1 MQKFCLVQKA
11 VASEFDIIVIG
22 GGMNGL
28 TAGAY
33 LAKTGLKTIIIER
46 RDQLGTHE
54 TTEEWS
60 YPGFRTSPH
69 TTSHWVGHSPCMLDL
84 ELEKY
89 GLELYPARHSRAM
102 PFKDGTVMVPDLW
115 DANEFYAAYKMFSEH
130 DANVFRDIYNGIIP
144 LRESIY
150 MNFLYSAPTPDNW
163 DRMIADVASIPHM
176 PDDWWKMT
184 GFELIDYLF
193 EDEHIKA
200 WAAGSA
206 NEAIYSPSFKING
219 PLGAILLATGA
230 PAQQAIGGS
239 HQVPHAVFRCIVSNG
254 GKILQSCEVE
264 KIIVEDGEAKGVV
277 LSKHS
282 AYPEKIIRAR
292 KAIVSNLS
300 PVPTFV
306 DLIGEEHIDRQA
318 YRVIKYE
325 YDYDWQNLFTS
336 SFMITE
342 LPKWNS
348 AAFNPNI
355 KKAWVFACG
364 AECLKDVE
372 RSLGD
377 LVAGR
382 IPDPITALGGDYVV
396 SLYDKSAAP
405 PGYHNIQF
413 WTDVPF
419 NLRKL
424 GGSEGWDDITPDV
437 VDRVAGMYE
446 DYVPGFRKTIKY
458 KVGISPL
465 DTFRKNPSA
474 VSGQVAGGVPKPGQ
488 LYFDRPFLGC
498 NAPRTPIKKLYLSN
512 GTWPFGNSNLASG
525 YIAACEIIKDLGIE
539 RPAWWSH
546 KTFEWYRMWMHR
558 NAIEPKMKVT
568 I

>member
-1 MQKFCLVQKA
+1 MQTIP
-11 VASEFDIIVIG
+11 SEFDVIVVG

-28 TAGAY
+28 TTAAY
-33 LAKTGLKTIIIER
+33 LAKTGLKTVVIER

-84 ELEKY
+84 DLERY
-89 GLELYPARHSRAM
+89 GLELYPARFSRAM
-102 PFKDGTVMVPDLW
+102 PFKDGTAMVPDLW
-115 DANEFYAAYKMFSEH
+115 DANGFFKAYKMFSEN
-130 DANVFRDIYNGIIP
+130 DAKVYRDVCNAIVP
-144 LRESIY
+144 LHESIY
-150 MNFLYSAPTPDNW
+150 MDFLYSQPSPENW
-163 DRMIADVASIPHM
+163 DSMVEKIASLPHV
-176 PDDWWKMT
+176 PSDWWKMT
-184 GFELIDYLF
+184 GFELIDLLF

-206 NEAIYSPSFKING
+206 NEAIYSPTFKING

-230 PAQQAIGGS
+230 PAQQAMGGS
-239 HQVPHAVFRCIVSNG
+239 HQVPHAMFRCIVEHG

-264 KIIVEDGEAKGVV
+264 KIIVKDGEAKGVI
-277 LSKHS
+277 LSKFS
-282 AYPEKIIRAR
+282 AYPEKKIMAKRAII
-292 KAIVSNLS
+292 SNLS

-306 DLIGEEHIDRQA
+306 DLIGEEHLDRQA
-318 YRVIKYE
+318 YRILKYQ

-336 SFMITE
+336 SFMITD

-348 AAFNPNI
+348 TEFNPNM

-364 AECLKDVE
+364 AESLRDVE
-372 RSLGD
+372 RSLAD
-377 LVAGR
+377 LVSGR

-396 SLYDKSAAP
+396 SLYDETAAP
-405 PGYHNIQF
+405 PGFHNLQF

-419 NLRKL
+419 NLRKH
-424 GGSEGWDDITPDV
+424 GGPEKWDDITDEI
-437 VDRVAGMYE
+437 VDKVAEMFEGYA
-446 DYVPGFRKTIKY
+446 PGFRRTIKH

-474 VSGQVAGGVPKPGQ
+474 LSGQVSGGVPKPGQ

-498 NAPRTPIKKLYLSN
+498 NAPRTPIHKLYLSN

-525 YIAACEIIKDLGIE
+525 YIAACEVIKDLGIQ
-539 RPAWWSH
+539 RPNWWSH
-546 KTFEWYRMWMHR
+546 RTFEWYRQWMDKNGVELR
-558 NAIEPKMKVT
+558 PRVT
-568 I
+568 L